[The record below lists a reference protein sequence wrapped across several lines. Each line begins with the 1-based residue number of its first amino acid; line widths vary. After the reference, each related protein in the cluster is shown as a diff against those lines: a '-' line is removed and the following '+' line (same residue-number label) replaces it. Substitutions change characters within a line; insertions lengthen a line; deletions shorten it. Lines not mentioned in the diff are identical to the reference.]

1 MKKPHECAHEQFAA
15 AVNVHRL
22 LDSGKFMAE
31 VNVRCVDCDEPF
43 RFIGLPAGINFEHP
57 TVSIDG
63 LTLHAPIEPEV
74 EKRLMTAATFHMPAI
89 PPRH

>member
-43 RFIGLPAGINFEHP
+43 Y
-57 TVSIDG
+57 T
-63 LTLHAPIEPEV
+63 
-74 EKRLMTAATFHMPAI
+74 ATFTHHRSVVRVMGDTEEKPGVSGD
-89 PPRH
+89 PTPDDE